1 MGGFVPVPGRVMYGA
16 SKAAVKL
23 LTEGLYAELA
33 DTNVGVTVAFPGAVH
48 TDISKH
54 SGVVPNA
61 SAGAADGK
69 TAAIKMISPVDAAAI
84 MIDAIERQA
93 YRVMV
98 GPDAKMMDRLTRFSP
113 KLAADIIQK
122 QMSSLLGD

>member
-1 MGGFVPVPGRVMYGA
+1 MYGA

-98 GPDAKMMDRLTRFSP
+98 GPDARMMDRLTRFSP